1 MTLSIKNR
9 LHICLR
15 AILIGAL
22 ICTSMTLQAATKEE
36 AVKAGS
42 IYNFTKFVIWPND
55 VRTEDNFYLCVF
67 SKNKPH
73 AGLQALSGKLVVDKP
88 LVLRHMIEG
97 SNINNCHVAFIAND
111 TKNNVQKTLNK
122 ITKLPILSVSDSPD
136 FINNGGMIG
145 LIRDGQHVSFEINI
159 TATNAVVINIG
170 AQLLKL
176 AKRVKGLNESF

>member
-1 MTLSIKNR
+1 MIRTIKKR
-9 LHICLR
+9 LLICLH

-22 ICTSMTLQAATKEE
+22 SCTSMTLHAATKEE

-55 VRTEDNFYLCVF
+55 ISTRDNFNLCVF
-67 SKNKPH
+67 SKNKPN

-88 LVLRHMIEG
+88 LVLHHMIEG
-97 SNINNCHVAFIAND
+97 SNLNNCHVAFIAND
-111 TKNNVQKTLNK
+111 TNKNVQKTLNK
-122 ITKLPILSVSDSPD
+122 IINLPILSVSDSPD

-145 LIRDGQHVSFEINI
+145 LIKDGPHVSFEINI
-159 TATNAVVINIG
+159 TATNAVGINIG